1 MPKIVLCQACGG
13 KGKLKAKPPEGST
26 EAATIYLKCRS
37 CNGTGWIVSPEEG
50 EEALPLEGRLDVKT
64 ELEAIESNP
73 YRREEVVPYLKLL
86 IRLVDERFPANQKPS
101 AKKPKKKK

>member
-26 EAATIYLKCRS
+26 EAATIFLKCRS
-37 CNGTGWIVSPEEG
+37 CNGTGWIVLPEAGDEG
-50 EEALPLEGRLDVKT
+50 IPLEGTLDVKS

-73 YRREEVVPYLKLL
+73 YRREDTASYLKLL
-86 IRLVDERFPANQKPS
+86 IRLIDERFPAKKKAAP
-101 AKKPKKKK
+101 KKPKKK

>member
-37 CNGTGWIVSPEEG
+37 CNGTGWIVMPEEG
-50 EEALPLEGRLDVKT
+50 EEAAPGEGKLDVNA

-86 IRLVDERFPANQKPS
+86 IHLIDERFPAKKKSP
-101 AKKPKKKK
+101 ARKPKKK